1 MLLGHA
7 SQVNGRP
14 RWSFPRL
21 LSEPLLLPPARLRGV
36 IVEQQAFHG
45 RRAAAASPPPSTK
58 HWHVLDA
65 PFLPC
70 PTADS
75 DVAARR
81 LYTLPHTAGNES
93 SHSPPS
99 APPYTHTPG
108 LRAPRDGLR
117 RAVSLRHNLE
127 PRQPRPKRC
136 LSLEGGRKHR
146 GDWWGDSPG
155 DWSRSGGL
163 GGAVGASHRPGRCR
177 FSGPRTNS

>member
-99 APPYTHTPG
+99 APPYTHTHTRFAGTAGRTPQG
-108 LRAPRDGLR
+108 CVTPPQSRAPPAAAEALF
-117 RAVSLRHNLE
+117 VS
-127 PRQPRPKRC
+127 
-136 LSLEGGRKHR
+136 GGRKEAPR
-146 GDWWGDSPG
+146 GLVGRLPG
-155 DWSRSGGL
+155 
-163 GGAVGASHRPGRCR
+163 
-177 FSGPRTNS
+177 

>member
-7 SQVNGRP
+7 SQVNSRP

-45 RRAAAASPPPSTK
+45 RRAAPASPPPSTK

-70 PTADS
+70 LTADS

-99 APPYTHTPG
+99 APPYIHTHPVCGHRRTDSAG
-108 LRAPRDGLR
+108 LCHSA
-117 RAVSLRHNLE
+117 
-127 PRQPRPKRC
+127 
-136 LSLEGGRKHR
+136 
-146 GDWWGDSPG
+146 
-155 DWSRSGGL
+155 
-163 GGAVGASHRPGRCR
+163 
-177 FSGPRTNS
+177 TI